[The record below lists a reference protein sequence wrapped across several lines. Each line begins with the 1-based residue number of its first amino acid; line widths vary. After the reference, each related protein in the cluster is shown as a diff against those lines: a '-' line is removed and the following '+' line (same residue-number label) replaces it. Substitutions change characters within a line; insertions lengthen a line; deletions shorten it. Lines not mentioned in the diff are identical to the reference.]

1 MIFPI
6 SCGCKMRK
14 EITLIILLIITAA
27 SVNNV
32 YARKSHKAARRS
44 AHHSKNHHSSQSDVS
59 VDDIPVVRFDNS
71 EVADSVTSEHIIN
84 FAQSLLGTRYRPAT
98 SDPDRGFDCS
108 GFVSYVF
115 KNFNFKVPRSSG
127 EFAGIGEKVNYE
139 DARPGDIIL
148 FTSPTN
154 RHRVGHVGIVYSNDG
169 NDVKFIHSTS
179 GKEYGVTISTMD
191 ETYKRRFVRV
201 VRILRQNDT
210 VLASR

>member
-1 MIFPI
+1 
-6 SCGCKMRK
+6 MRK

-27 SVNNV
+27 SVNNA
-32 YARKSHKAARRS
+32 YAHKSRKASRRS
-44 AHHSKNHHSSQSDVS
+44 VSVAHHSKKHHSSQSDVS
-59 VDDIPVVRFDNS
+59 VDDIPAVHFDNS
-71 EVADSVTSEHIIN
+71 EVAGSVTSASIIN

-108 GFVSYVF
+108 GFVNYVF
-115 KNFNFKVPRSSG
+115 RNFNFKVPRSSG
-127 EFAGIGEKVNYE
+127 EFAGIGEKINYE

-169 NDVKFIHSTS
+169 DDVKFIHSTS

>member
-1 MIFPI
+1 
-6 SCGCKMRK
+6 MRK

-27 SVNNV
+27 SVNNA
-32 YARKSHKAARRS
+32 YAHKSRRAARRS
-44 AHHSKNHHSSQSDVS
+44 ASVVHHSSKKHHSKHNSNNVS
-59 VDDIPVVRFDNS
+59 VDDIPVVHFDNS
-71 EVADSVTSEHIIN
+71 EVADSVTSENIIT
-84 FAQSLLGTRYRPAT
+84 FAESLLGTRYRSAT
-98 SDPDRGFDCS
+98 ADPDRGFDCS
-108 GFVSYVF
+108 GFVNYVF
-115 KNFNFKVPRSSG
+115 SNFNFKVPRSSG
-127 EFAGIGEKVNYE
+127 EFAGIGERVNYE

-154 RHRVGHVGIVYSNDG
+154 RRRIGHVGIVYSNDG
-169 NDVKFIHSTS
+169 EDVKFIHSTS

>member
-1 MIFPI
+1 
-6 SCGCKMRK
+6 MRK

-27 SVNNV
+27 SVNNA
-32 YARKSHKAARRS
+32 YAHKSRRAAHRS
-44 AHHSKNHHSSQSDVS
+44 ASVVHHSSKKHYSKHNSNNVS
-59 VDDIPVVRFDNS
+59 VDDIPVVHFDNS
-71 EVADSVTSEHIIN
+71 EVADSVTSENIIT
-84 FAQSLLGTRYRPAT
+84 FAESLLGTRYRSAT
-98 SDPDRGFDCS
+98 ADPDRGFDCS
-108 GFVSYVF
+108 GFVNYVF
-115 KNFNFKVPRSSG
+115 SNFNFKVPRSSG
-127 EFAGIGEKVNYE
+127 EFAGIGERVNYE

-154 RHRVGHVGIVYSNDG
+154 RRRIGHVGIVYSNDG
-169 NDVKFIHSTS
+169 EDVKFIHSTS